1 MTGAYMVQGIDDSF
15 IAPADRYTSE
25 GAKNI
30 LLKLAEAG
38 TPLPLLIQEVY
49 AGRRL
54 VFYSDEDTCRNFI
67 STVNSFLFYF
77 GGDIIFCSARPFRL
91 SGGEY
96 EWTASFGAVEQIKFE
111 EGDLFFAFDFSCRKD
126 VIDHVREQKVKG
138 LAVEAFRKAFIGAL
152 YHYAQRIRPVINFAA
167 LHPGV
172 QIVLIDNFQ
181 IPREN
186 HTKWEKYII
195 ENHLTRERMVER
207 LKRGEVPYPDGLYSR
222 QYSADELLQMHKIP
236 ERTSDARN
244 VLHIQDTAGR
254 FVNVENGMRKTVGQ
268 PLHYKRTIHVFGG
281 CGFFGVGLPDEAT
294 FASQLQH
301 ACNAFAQEENFRVVN
316 RGCFIWGCQDAMW
329 YLLASGKYEAGD
341 IVVLPYN
348 QKWAQFF
355 YKNSA
360 CIRYADITERSEKD
374 GEIFNDTWHP
384 SENGVR
390 VYVNN
395 LFDFLRGKNFFRKD
409 IPDTASAE
417 VAHIALPKQFGIP
430 PFADSAICMSEGASA
445 EIISDG
451 KAKAQLEEYL
461 ANIGH
466 ARLKIGAIVMNCNPF
481 TLGHRY
487 LIEYASKRVD
497 KLYIFA
503 VEEDKSYF
511 PFRDR
516 IELIRQGTADLPNVT
531 VLPSGKFIISS
542 LTFTDYFGKAEKQDK
557 QIDASADVEIF
568 GRYIAP
574 SLGINIR
581 FVGEEPL
588 DRVTKQYN
596 EQMQQILPRYGVAV
610 EEVPRKSQGG
620 EVISASRVR
629 KLLQQGLLKEIK
641 PLVPATTYEY
651 LSKRFKH
658 H

>member
-1 MTGAYMVQGIDDSF
+1 
-15 IAPADRYTSE
+15 
-25 GAKNI
+25 
-30 LLKLAEAG
+30 
-38 TPLPLLIQEVY
+38 
-49 AGRRL
+49 
-54 VFYSDEDTCRNFI
+54 
-67 STVNSFLFYF
+67 
-77 GGDIIFCSARPFRL
+77 
-91 SGGEY
+91 
-96 EWTASFGAVEQIKFE
+96 
-111 EGDLFFAFDFSCRKD
+111 
-126 VIDHVREQKVKG
+126 
-138 LAVEAFRKAFIGAL
+138 
-152 YHYAQRIRPVINFAA
+152 
-167 LHPGV
+167 
-172 QIVLIDNFQ
+172 
-181 IPREN
+181 
-186 HTKWEKYII
+186 
-195 ENHLTRERMVER
+195 
-207 LKRGEVPYPDGLYSR
+207 
-222 QYSADELLQMHKIP
+222 
-236 ERTSDARN
+236 
-244 VLHIQDTAGR
+244 
-254 FVNVENGMRKTVGQ
+254 
-268 PLHYKRTIHVFGG
+268 
-281 CGFFGVGLPDEAT
+281 
-294 FASQLQH
+294 
-301 ACNAFAQEENFRVVN
+301 
-316 RGCFIWGCQDAMW
+316 MW

-409 IPDTASAE
+409 IYDTASAE
-417 VAHIALPKQFGIP
+417 ATHIALPKQFGIP

-574 SLGINIR
+574 SLGINVR